1 MGCEVSIQVHPMPPP
16 EQDEP
21 TAEAEPIKESKG
33 SKVHP
38 VEAEAEPIK
47 NSNESTKLT
56 RQDSLASTVTIMLD
70 ESDFQDAV

>member
-16 EQDEP
+16 E
-21 TAEAEPIKESKG
+21 AEAEPIKDSKG

-38 VEAEAEPIK
+38 MPPPEAEAEPIK
-47 NSNESTKLT
+47 DSNESIKLT

-70 ESDFQDAV
+70 ESDFQCDV

>member
-16 EQDEP
+16 DPEP
-21 TAEAEPIKESKG
+21 TAEAEPIKD

-38 VEAEAEPIK
+38 MPPKTTEA
-47 NSNESTKLT
+47 ESTKLT
-56 RQDSLASTVTIMLD
+56 RQDSLSSTVTIMLD